1 MADRLTA
8 VEIFVRAMRLGSLS
22 AAARERGI
30 TPAMAARH
38 LSELEARLGVTLV
51 QRSTRR
57 LSLTESGRAYLDRA
71 ETVLADLGAAEAEVS
86 AQAVVVEGLLRVSV
100 PATFGTLHVAPLVAR
115 FSARYPQVTVE
126 LGLSDRYVDLL
137 EERWDTAL
145 RIGQLIDSSLIA
157 RKLAPMHLCLCASPA
172 YLAHR
177 GHPTSP
183 ADLVGHNC
191 LGFTRGTSTGTA
203 QWAFGVAGTQ
213 RVPVGGAI
221 HANNGEALIT
231 AACAGAGIVYG
242 PRFIAAEAV
251 AAGRLIELDLGVEL
265 AELGALYALT
275 HPDRRPA
282 AKTRAWLDFLRREI
296 APMASD
302 W

>member
-1 MADRLTA
+1 MADRLTG
-8 VEIFVRAMRLGSLS
+8 VEVFVRAIRLGSLS

-30 TPAMAARH
+30 TPAMAARY

-71 ETVLADLGAAEAEVS
+71 ESVLTDLAVAEAEVS
-86 AQAVVVEGLLRVSV
+86 AQALVVEGLLRVSV

-115 FSARYPQVTVE
+115 FCATYPQVTVD

-145 RIGQLIDSSLIA
+145 RIGQLADSNLIA
-157 RKLAPMHLCLCASPA
+157 RRLAPMHLCLCASHD
-172 YLAHR
+172 YLARR
-177 GHPTSP
+177 GVPRSP
-183 ADLVGHNC
+183 ADLVAHDC

-203 QWAFGVAGTQ
+203 QWAFDPAGTQ
-213 RVPVGGAI
+213 RVSISGPI
-221 HANNGEALIT
+221 HANNGEALI
-231 AACAGAGIVYG
+231 AAASAGAGIVYG
-242 PRFIAAEAV
+242 PRFIAAAAI
-251 AAGRLIELDLGVEL
+251 AAGQLVELDLGVALVEF
-265 AELGALYALT
+265 GALYTLT

-282 AKTRAWLDFLRREI
+282 AKTRAWLEFLRREI
-296 APMASD
+296 PPLASD

>member
-1 MADRLTA
+1 MADRLTG

-51 QRSTRR
+51 QRTTRR

-71 ETVLADLGAAEAEVS
+71 ETVLADLAAAEAEVS
-86 AQAVVVEGLLRVSV
+86 AQSMVVEGLLRISV
-100 PATFGTLHVAPLVAR
+100 PATFGTLHIAPLVAR

-126 LGLSDRYVDLL
+126 LGLSDHYVDLL

-145 RIGQLIDSSLIA
+145 RIGQLADSSLIA
-157 RKLAPMHLCLCASPA
+157 RKLAPMHLCLCASPD
-172 YLAHR
+172 YLARR

-183 ADLVGHNC
+183 ADLVDHDC

-203 QWAFGVAGTQ
+203 QWAFGAGGTQ
-213 RVPVGGAI
+213 RVPVRGSI

-242 PRFIAAEAV
+242 PRFIAAEAI
-251 AAGRLIELDLGVEL
+251 AAGRLIELDLGIEL

-282 AKTRAWLDFLRREI
+282 AKTRAWLEFLRSEI
-296 APMASD
+296 PPMARD